1 MVPSTAIG
9 AAGQSKQLQFNDSS
23 YLGGAGGLEFTKEDL
38 AASTPPTLI
47 LKPNNTNE
55 TYGGGRISVQT
66 NDISS
71 TISTPW
77 NRVSMTS
84 DGGLEL
90 FRSRTSSPSGGP
102 YIDFKSQ
109 LDGNNHPVDMD
120 ARIQMDYDR
129 DANCLLYT
137 SPSPRDRG

>member
-1 MVPSTAIG
+1 M
-9 AAGQSKQLQFNDSS
+9 
-23 YLGGAGGLEFTKEDL
+23 

-90 FRSRTSSPSGGP
+90 FRSDNTHTYGGP
-102 YIDFKSQ
+102 YIDFKNEAYRKA
-109 LDGNNHPVDMD
+109 LKEF
-120 ARIQMDYDR
+120 AEQM
-129 DANCLLYT
+129 
-137 SPSPRDRG
+137 